1 MPRLSFTIVLP
12 LAILAAVVGLFGQKA
27 GFWGQPE
34 PSTATAEAPPRPGT
48 SDREQVEG
56 PAANATL
63 PGAEMNPVPAG
74 TPDVQ
79 ERRTPASALPTA
91 PSGDPATRAGSN

>member
-34 PSTATAEAPPRPGT
+34 PSTATAEAPPRPGA
-48 SDREQVEG
+48 SAREQVEG
-56 PAANATL
+56 PSANAAL
-63 PGAEMNPVPAG
+63 PPADMNPVPTG
-74 TPDVQ
+74 TPDL
-79 ERRTPASALPTA
+79 RDRNTPASAVPIA
-91 PSGDPATRAGSN
+91 PSGDPATRAGGG